1 VPSQFRIRRVY
12 HAPSPSDGAR
22 VLVDRIWPRGLR
34 KDAAHLDEW
43 AKDAAPST
51 ELRKWYG
58 HDPAKFDEFRRRYLD
73 ELSGAAQRKELGRI
87 RALAAA
93 GPVTLLTA
101 TRDVE
106 LSQAAVLAQVL
117 GQDVESDQGGDAAC
131 WAHLACPECGAVQ
144 SEGHR
149 PGCGAAV
156 RLPEGAGRG
165 DRAADDQGVDLAV
178 RSELAITARH
188 TDQGAARKA
197 STTGASSAAS
207 VTSPR

>member
-1 VPSQFRIRRVY
+1 VPSIIRVRRVY
-12 HAPSPSDGAR
+12 DPPSPDDGAR
-22 VLVDRIWPRGLR
+22 VLVDRVWPRGLR

-58 HDPAKFDEFRRRYLD
+58 HDPAKFDEFRRRYID
-73 ELSGAAQRKELGRI
+73 ELSGAPQRKELGRL

-106 LSQAAVLAQVL
+106 ISQAEVLAQVL
-117 GQDVESDQGGDAAC
+117 RRDVAPDEGGDAAC
-131 WAHLACPECGAVQ
+131 WAHQVCPECGAME

-149 PGCGAAV
+149 AGCK
-156 RLPEGAGRG
+156 L
-165 DRAADDQGVDLAV
+165 
-178 RSELAITARH
+178 T
-188 TDQGAARKA
+188 
-197 STTGASSAAS
+197 SA
-207 VTSPR
+207 